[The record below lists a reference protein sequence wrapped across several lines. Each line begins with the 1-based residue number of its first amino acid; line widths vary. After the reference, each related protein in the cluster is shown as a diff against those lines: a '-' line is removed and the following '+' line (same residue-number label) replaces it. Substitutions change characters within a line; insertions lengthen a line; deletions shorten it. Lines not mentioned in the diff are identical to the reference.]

1 MSNDEDKSHTCLSH
15 ITEQALLLVFADSI
29 VHWNNDED
37 KFLTCLSHI
46 TEQALLLVFADSI
59 VHSNSDEDKFLTCLT
74 HITEQA
80 LLLVFV
86 PPVLLF
92 LLASSL
98 LLAPEATTSA
108 TVAVAFRDLCFFS
121 VPSLPDR
128 TDEALEG
135 VGVAAAL
142 EAALLSTSPESP
154 ASAL

>member
-1 MSNDEDKSHTCLSH
+1 MSNDEDKFHTCLSH

-37 KFLTCLSHI
+37 KFLTCL
-46 TEQALLLVFADSI
+46 
-59 VHSNSDEDKFLTCLT
+59 T

-92 LLASSL
+92 FLASSL

>member
-1 MSNDEDKSHTCLSH
+1 MNNGEDKFHSCLSHITEQALLLVFADSIIHSNNDEDKFHTCLSH

-29 VHWNNDED
+29 IHSNNDED
-37 KFLTCLSHI
+37 KFHTCLS
-46 TEQALLLVFADSI
+46 
-59 VHSNSDEDKFLTCLT
+59 

-92 LLASSL
+92 FLASSL

-128 TDEALEG
+128 ADEALEG
-135 VGVAAAL
+135 VGVAVAL
-142 EAALLSTSPESP
+142 ETALLSTSPASP

>member
-1 MSNDEDKSHTCLSH
+1 MSNDEDKFHTCLSH

-37 KFLTCLSHI
+37 KFLTCLTHI

-59 VHSNSDEDKFLTCLT
+59 VHSNNDEDKFLTCLT

-92 LLASSL
+92 FLASSL